1 MFNRIILAAVMLAI
15 STAGNAAKDKPT
27 KEECPTLDHQE
38 IEDLLRKAPSCQ
50 RAGAL
55 FEICQFGASGARL
68 RRSAA
73 PIWRAS
79 IRPSPSSPFPPG
91 ANKIL
96 VMAASRSVS

>member
-15 STAGNAAKDKPT
+15 STAGSAAKDEPT

-73 PIWRAS
+73 PIWHAIGALSRAFVT
-79 IRPSPSSPFPPG
+79 SSLRNGG
-91 ANKIL
+91 A
-96 VMAASRSVS
+96 VTQG